1 MKAAVLDAL
10 NRARAEKRQI
20 ALITEVTNGA
30 AESVQTLIVDGEIAD
45 GETLAPNL
53 YSEAMTAVQND
64 RSKIVTLDTTRYFI
78 HVFNPPTRMIIVGAV
93 HIAQSLA
100 PMAAIAGFDVTIIDP
115 RGAFATVERFPGV
128 TLCNEW
134 PDDAMPKLNPD
145 RRTAVVTL
153 THDPKIDDPALIAA
167 LRTDAFYIGSLGS
180 RKTHASRLERL
191 AQESFSE
198 SDLSRIHGPIGLN
211 IGAVSQAEIAISIL
225 GQITEVLHLPRQ
237 DKAP

>member
-1 MKAAVLDAL
+1 MKANLLSIL
-10 NRARAEKRQI
+10 NKARAEKRQI
-20 ALITEVTNGA
+20 ALITDVVEGA
-30 AESVQTLIVDGEIAD
+30 QTLIVDGEIVGGTEPDPGLRKDA
-45 GETLAPNL
+45 
-53 YSEAMTAVQND
+53 TAAVEND
-64 RSKIVTLDTTRYFI
+64 RCKIVSIGDTRYFI
-78 HVFNPPTRMIIVGAV
+78 HVFNPPRRMIIVGAV

-115 RGAFATVERFPGV
+115 RGSFVTVERFPSV

-134 PDDAMPKLNPD
+134 PDDAIPKLKPD

-167 LRTDAFYIGSLGS
+167 LHTDAFYIGSLGS

-191 AQESFSE
+191 GQQFSNT
-198 SDLSRIHGPIGLN
+198 DLARIHGPIGLN

-225 GQITEVLHLPRQ
+225 GQITEVLHSTHQ
-237 DKAP
+237 DKAA